1 MRVEGLERKQVGW
14 VMKLGYAVMRRR
26 YGKVITPA
34 KVWARLPAASIGT
47 AVAMWG
53 IEEVSKGLD
62 PKIKRLANLRTAQ
75 MVGCP
80 FCIDI
85 ISSIG
90 RKEGISDEQMSALG
104 DFERSPLFTAAERA
118 ALRYVEEMCATPV
131 NVSDATFEELKRHL
145 DSTQIVELTAQVAL
159 ENLRS
164 RFNRA
169 LEIPSDGF
177 CTLPASHPVSQH
189 AVNGVAADRAGAA

>member
-1 MRVEGLERKQVGW
+1 MRIEGVEPEQAGRLTRLTYFLIK
-14 VMKLGYAVMRRR
+14 RR
-26 YGKVITPA
+26 YGKVMTPA
-34 KVWARLPAASIGT
+34 KVWAHLPAASLGM
-47 AVAMWG
+47 AFAMRG

-62 PKIKRLANLRTAQ
+62 PQLKRLANLRTAQ

-85 ISSIG
+85 ISAISL
-90 RKEGISDEQMSALG
+90 KKGISDEKIAALA
-104 DFERSPLFTAAERA
+104 DFAQSPLFTPAERA
-118 ALRYVEEMCATPV
+118 ALRYVEEMCRTPV
-131 NVSDATFEELKRHL
+131 NVPDAVFEELKRYFEPAP
-145 DSTQIVELTAQVAL
+145 IVELTAMVAL

-177 CTLPASHPVSQH
+177 CTLPAEHPVRH
-189 AVNGVAADRAGAA
+189 AANAQAI

>member
-1 MRVEGLERKQVGW
+1 MRIEGLERKQVGW
-14 VMKLGYAVMRRR
+14 LMKLGYSVMTRR

-34 KVWARLPAASIGT
+34 KVWARLPAASIGM
-47 AVAMWG
+47 AFAMWG

-90 RKEGISDEQMSALG
+90 RKEGISDEQMRELG
-104 DFERSPLFTAAERA
+104 DFERSPLFTPAERA
-118 ALRYVEEMCATPV
+118 ALGYVEEICRTPV
-131 NVSDATFEELKRHL
+131 DVPDAVFAELKRHF
-145 DSTQIVELTAQVAL
+145 DSTQITELTAQVAL

-177 CTLPASHPVSQH
+177 CTLPATHPARQH
-189 AVNGVAADRAGAA
+189 AVNA

>member
-1 MRVEGLERKQVGW
+1 MRIEGLERKQVGW
-14 VMKLGYAVMRRR
+14 LMKAGYALMRRR

-34 KVWARLPAASIGT
+34 KVWAYLPAASIGM
-47 AVAMWG
+47 AFAMYG

-85 ISSIG
+85 ISSISA
-90 RKEGISDEQMSALG
+90 KEGISDEQMAAVG

-118 ALRYVEEMCATPV
+118 ALRYTEEVCRTPV
-131 NVSDATFEELKRHL
+131 NVPAPIFAELKRHFNP
-145 DSTQIVELTAQVAL
+145 TQIAELTAQVAL

-177 CTLPASHPVSQH
+177 CTLPAEHPVRQH
-189 AVNGVAADRAGAA
+189 AVNA

>member
-14 VMKLGYAVMRRR
+14 LMRIGYSLMARR

-34 KVWARLPAASIGT
+34 KVWARMPAASIGM
-47 AVAMWG
+47 AFAMWG

-90 RKEGISDEQMSALG
+90 QKEGISNEQMDALG
-104 DFERSPLFTAAERA
+104 DFEQSPLFTPAERA
-118 ALRYVEEMCATPV
+118 ALRYVEQMCGTPV
-131 NVSDATFEELKRHL
+131 DVSDATFEELKRHF
-145 DSTQIVELTAQVAL
+145 DSTQITELTAQVAL

-164 RFNRA
+164 RFNGA

-177 CTLPASHPVSQH
+177 CTLPASHPATQR
-189 AVNGVAADRAGAA
+189 VANA

>member
-1 MRVEGLERKQVGW
+1 MRIEGLERNQVGW
-14 VMKLGYAVMRRR
+14 LMKLGYSLMARR

-34 KVWARLPAASIGT
+34 KVWARMPAASIGM
-47 AVAMWG
+47 AFAMWG

-90 RKEGISDEQMSALG
+90 RKEGISDEQMDALG
-104 DFERSPLFTAAERA
+104 DFERSPLFTPAERA
-118 ALRYVEEMCATPV
+118 ALRYVEQMCTTPAD
-131 NVSDATFEELKRHL
+131 VSDATFEELKRHF

-169 LEIPSDGF
+169 LKIPSDGF
-177 CTLPASHPVSQH
+177 CTLPASHPATQR
-189 AVNGVAADRAGAA
+189 VANA

>member
-14 VMKLGYAVMRRR
+14 LMRIGYSLMARR

-34 KVWARLPAASIGT
+34 KVWARIPAASIGM
-47 AVAMWG
+47 AFAMWG

-90 RKEGISDEQMSALG
+90 QKEGISDEQMDALG
-104 DFERSPLFTAAERA
+104 DFERSPLFTTAERA
-118 ALRYVEEMCATPV
+118 ALRYAEEICRTPV
-131 NVSDATFEELKRHL
+131 KVPDPVFAELKRHFN
-145 DSTQIVELTAQVAL
+145 STQIAELTAQVAL

-177 CTLPASHPVSQH
+177 CPLPAEHPVRQH
-189 AVNGVAADRAGAA
+189 AVNA

>member
-1 MRVEGLERKQVGW
+1 MRIEGVEPKQAGW
-14 VMKLGYAVMRRR
+14 LIRAAYFMVRRR
-26 YGKVITPA
+26 YGKLMTPA
-34 KVWARLPAASIGT
+34 KVWAHLPSASLGM
-47 AVAMWG
+47 AFAMRG

-80 FCIDI
+80 FCVDI
-85 ISSIG
+85 ISSISL
-90 RKEGISDEQMSALG
+90 KEGISDEKIADLG
-104 DFERSPLFTAAERA
+104 NFARSPLFTPAERA
-118 ALRYVEEMCATPV
+118 ALRYVEEMCQTPV
-131 NVSDATFEELKRHL
+131 NVPDAVFEELKRYFEPAP
-145 DSTQIVELTAQVAL
+145 IVELTAMVAL

-177 CTLPASHPVSQH
+177 CTLPAEHPVRH
-189 AVNGVAADRAGAA
+189 AASAEAI

>member
-1 MRVEGLERKQVGW
+1 MRIEGLERKQVGW
-14 VMKLGYAVMRRR
+14 LMKLGYSVMSRR

-34 KVWARLPAASIGT
+34 KVWARLPAASIGM
-47 AVAMWG
+47 AFAMWG

-90 RKEGISDEQMSALG
+90 RKEGISDEQMRELG
-104 DFERSPLFTAAERA
+104 DFERSPLFTPAATGRA
-118 ALRYVEEMCATPV
+118 PLRRGDLP
-131 NVSDATFEELKRHL
+131 DA
-145 DSTQIVELTAQVAL
+145 
-159 ENLRS
+159 
-164 RFNRA
+164 
-169 LEIPSDGF
+169 G
-177 CTLPASHPVSQH
+177 
-189 AVNGVAADRAGAA
+189 